1 MVVVGLAM
9 YQALVSVYPCAG
21 RNQSHVFNFDN
32 KLFDREQNRY
42 YQLKVEVIVKSEN
55 LAHARGGEV
64 VLYKRGDSKR
74 WQARFKLKDLKW
86 RRVATKQQN
95 LQYAAQTA
103 CEAYDRAR
111 FLFDANVPI
120 SSKRFDVVAKLAIEE
135 MEAQIASGHGK
146 PVYNDYITVTKKY
159 LIPFFGNYH
168 LNSIGYEELKKFG
181 TWRVKT
187 MGRTPVLSTITTHNS
202 AMNRVFDT
210 AIERGWIAQAQVP
223 KLKNN
228 GRKGTAREA
237 FSLSDYKSLVGYM
250 PHWIDKGHTEKTNQM
265 RRLLRDYVLVL
276 SNTGIRHG
284 TEAMGLRWRDIEW
297 ITKDGERYLQLTVNG
312 KVGKRTAIARHNT
325 ETYLRR
331 IQERHPHI
339 AQLTFDAL
347 LNKKLN
353 EKVFVLEDGSE
364 TNSLAGTF
372 RILMRDSGLDKD
384 REVKEKRT
392 LYSLRHTYAHL
403 CILHERMDVYTLA
416 KQMGTSVKMIEQHY
430 GHLKPA
436 QKADVIAG
444 KRMGSKKKKEDSK
457 QT

>member
-1 MVVVGLAM
+1 MT
-9 YQALVSVYPCAG
+9 
-21 RNQSHVFNFDN
+21 
-32 KLFDREQNRY
+32 
-42 YQLKVEVIVKSEN
+42 KVELVVKSQT
-55 LAHARGGEV
+55 LIHARGGEV
-64 VLYKRGDSKR
+64 VLYKRGDSKK

-86 RRVATKQQN
+86 RRVATKHEN

-111 FLFDANVPI
+111 FLFDEKIPI
-120 SSKRFDVVAKLAIEE
+120 SSKRFDVVARLAIDE
-135 MEAQIASGHGK
+135 MESQIASGHGK
-146 PVYNDYITVTKKY
+146 SVYNDYITATKKY

-168 LNSIGYEELKKFG
+168 LNSIGYEELQKFG
-181 TWRVKT
+181 TWRIKT
-187 MGRTPVLSTITTHNS
+187 MGRSPVLSTVTTHNS

-210 AIERGWIAQAQVP
+210 AVERGWIAQAQVP

-228 GRKGTAREA
+228 GKKGTAREA
-237 FSLSDYKSLVGYM
+237 FSLRDYKSLVGYM
-250 PHWIDKGHTEKTNQM
+250 PSWIDKGHTEKSNQM

-284 TEAMGLRWRDIEW
+284 TEALGLSWRDIEW
-297 ITKDGERYLQLTVNG
+297 ITKDSERYLQLTVSG
-312 KVGKRTAIARHNT
+312 KVGKRSAIARHST

-331 IQERHPHI
+331 IQERTPNI

-347 LNKKLN
+347 LKKRLN
-353 EKVFVLEDGSE
+353 QKVFVLEDGTE

-372 RILMRDSGLDKD
+372 RGLMRDSGLDAD
-384 REVKEKRT
+384 REVAEKRT

-403 CILHERMDVYTLA
+403 SILSESMDVYTLA

-444 KRMGSKKKKEDSK
+444 KRMGAKKKTVERVAALEKPKLELVK
-457 QT
+457 

>member
-1 MVVVGLAM
+1 M
-9 YQALVSVYPCAG
+9 
-21 RNQSHVFNFDN
+21 
-32 KLFDREQNRY
+32 
-42 YQLKVEVIVKSEN
+42 
-55 LAHARGGEV
+55 
-64 VLYKRGDSKR
+64 
-74 WQARFKLKDLKW
+74 
-86 RRVATKQQN
+86 
-95 LQYAAQTA
+95 QYAAQVA

-111 FLFDANVPI
+111 FLFAANVPI
-120 SSKRFDVVAKLAIEE
+120 SSKRFDVVARLAIDE

-159 LIPFFGNYH
+159 LIPFFGNYN
-168 LNSIGYEELKKFG
+168 LNSIGYEELQKFG
-181 TWRVKT
+181 TWRIKT
-187 MGRTPVLSTITTHNS
+187 MGRSPVLSTVTTHNS

-228 GRKGTAREA
+228 GKKGTAREA
-237 FSLSDYKSLVGYM
+237 FSLSEYKSLTSYM
-250 PHWIDKGHTEKTNQM
+250 PSWIDKGHTEKTNQM

-284 TEAMGLRWRDIEW
+284 TEAMGLCWRDIEW
-297 ITKDGERYLQLTVNG
+297 IVKDGERYLQLTVSG
-312 KVGKRTAIARHNT
+312 KVGKRTAIARHST

-331 IQERHPHI
+331 IQERTPNI

-347 LNKKLN
+347 LKKRLN
-353 EKVFVLEDGSE
+353 QKVFVLEDGTE

-384 REVKEKRT
+384 RDTKAKRS

-403 CILHERMDVYTLA
+403 SILSESMDVYTLA

-444 KRMGSKKKKEDSK
+444 KRMVSKKKTVEQIAEAEKPKLELVK
-457 QT
+457 

>member
-1 MVVVGLAM
+1 MRVAV
-9 YQALVSVYPCAG
+9 ALV
-21 RNQSHVFNFDN
+21 ND
-32 KLFDREQNRY
+32 K
-42 YQLKVEVIVKSEN
+42 

-64 VLYKRGDSKR
+64 VLYKRGDSKK

-86 RRVATKQQN
+86 HRLATKQQN
-95 LQYAAQTA
+95 LQYAAETA

-111 FLFDANVPI
+111 FLFDEKVPI
-120 SSKRFDVVAKLAIEE
+120 SSKRFDVVAKLAINE

-146 PVYNDYITVTKKY
+146 PVYNDYITVAKKY

-168 LNSIGYEELKKFG
+168 LNTIGYEDLKKFD

-187 MGRTPVLSTITTHNS
+187 MGRSPVLSTITTHNS

-265 RRLLRDYVLVL
+265 RRLLRDYALVL

-284 TEAMGLRWRDIEW
+284 TEALGLRWRDIEW
-297 ITKDGERYLQLTVNG
+297 ITKDDERYLQLTVSG

-331 IQERHPHI
+331 IQERSPSI
-339 AQLTFDAL
+339 AKLTFDAL
-347 LNKKLN
+347 LKKKLN
-353 EKVFVLEDGSE
+353 EKVFVLEDGTE

-372 RILMRDSGLDKD
+372 RNLMRDSGLDKD
-384 REVKEKRT
+384 RGVKEKRT

-403 CILHERMDVYTLA
+403 CILQERMDIYTLA
-416 KQMGTSVKMIEQHY
+416 KQMGTSVKMIEMHY
-430 GHLKPA
+430 GHLQPA

-444 KRMGSKKKKEDSK
+444 KRMGNKKKTGEAVKEEQPK
-457 QT
+457 LELVK